1 MGAWGFLK
9 GYKLLGHLN
18 HLHCQHTAIALSRGW
33 KFLKKGPLNGVWVRK
48 WMYVQGCQLS
58 WIIKGT
64 LHFVSEIWIWNLIWN
79 LDTPHNV
86 HPSGF
91 ARLCFCFQT
100 LPLSNAVFWL
110 ADTFVGF
117 SLISRLAKEWLRT
130 LKKTISNY
138 AKSFFWS
145 TGRTMHSGWTWAFE
159 ANHPG
164 HPIILLK
171 SN

>member
-1 MGAWGFLK
+1 MGAWGFFK

-91 ARLCFCFQT
+91 ARLCFCFET

-117 SLISRLAKEWLRT
+117 SLISRLAKEWLYAHWRQQFSTMQNHFSGVQDAQCIQGEHGPLRLIT
-130 LKKTISNY
+130 LGI
-138 AKSFFWS
+138 
-145 TGRTMHSGWTWAFE
+145 
-159 ANHPG
+159 P
-164 HPIILLK
+164 
-171 SN
+171 